1 MGKYEGPT
9 GCSQEKRERKGSVSG
24 IFFSVMNQKKGSN
37 QMGFIFIAFLGLDVP
52 C

>member
-1 MGKYEGPT
+1 MKALLAAHKKKE
-9 GCSQEKRERKGSVSG
+9 REGSVSG
-24 IFFSVMNQKKGSN
+24 ILFSVMNQKKGSN